1 MQFEDTMV
9 SPGNKKVTPPF
20 GDLIYPK
27 QIFLERFWVI
37 FSLLSCLITETFFGL
52 GANHTNE
59 PVLIGASLQKASFV
73 LVRVSNL

>member
-1 MQFEDTMV
+1 MV
-9 SPGNKKVTPPF
+9 SPENQKVTQSF
-20 GDLIYPK
+20 GDLSYPK

-37 FSLLSCLITETFFGL
+37 FSLLSCLVMETFFGF

-59 PVLIGASLQKASFV
+59 PALIGTSLQKASFV